1 MKPRMVFALLATLA
15 LLAGLLPRTAFA
27 APTVGADS
35 AGTKTIGYSTYVWGT
50 VTESGAQ
57 PVWTEVRLASGWSRS
72 QTGQTT
78 SSGRYT
84 LELTYGFTTPGTYL
98 YRVGSATSSGTV
110 YSSEF
115 TLTRTPWQVGSA
127 GSKPVG
133 QTTYTWGTMPS
144 AANRTVWTQVLLNGS
159 WASSQA
165 RTADA
170 SGYFAIPL
178 TYGTNTVGRYTY
190 RVAASTAR
198 GVVYSQPFTLTRTAR
213 VEAYSAGTKE
223 VNQTT
228 YTWGTV
234 HGYGGGQVYTQ
245 VLVGGSWATSQVRTS
260 SSTGAFTI
268 PLTYGASTPGTY
280 TFRVAASTPVGTA
293 YSNAFTLTR
302 TAATV
307 GDLVEKWR
315 GQDIEVFP
323 TTRKVVALTFDG
335 GADNSAVSEILSTLR
350 ANGVPATF
358 FVTGG
363 FARAYPNDVRAM
375 AAGGHPVGNHSNTH
389 PYFSQITDATIRSE
403 LSLADSAISSLTGK
417 STKPLFRFPY
427 GDRTA
432 YDIQVVNNAGYIPSR
447 WTIDTL
453 GWKGVTEGYTAAV
466 VRQRVLDGLRPG
478 AIVLMH
484 VGAHPHDRSTP
495 DADAL
500 QGIINDL
507 RARGYGFATVSD
519 LLRES

>member
-1 MKPRMVFALLATLA
+1 MKPRIVFALLATLA

-27 APTVGADS
+27 APTVGAAS
-35 AGTKTIGYSTYVWGT
+35 AGTKTVGFSTYVWGT
-50 VTESGAQ
+50 VTESGSQ
-57 PVWTEVRLASGWSRS
+57 PVWTEVRLGTGWSRS
-72 QTGQTT
+72 QLGRTD

-84 LELTYGFTTPGTYL
+84 LELTYGFTTPGNYV

-115 TLTRTPWQVGSA
+115 TLTRTPWQVASA
-127 GSKPVG
+127 GTKPVG

-144 AANRTVWTQVLLNGS
+144 AANRTVWTEVLLNGGWS
-159 WASSQA
+159 ASQA
-165 RTADA
+165 RTADS
-170 SGYFAIPL
+170 SGSFAIPL
-178 TYGTNTVGRYTY
+178 TYGANTVGRYTY

-198 GVVYSQPFTLTRTAR
+198 GIVYSQAFTLTRTAR

-245 VLVGGSWATSQVRTS
+245 VLIGGSWSTSQVRTS

-302 TAATV
+302 TASV
-307 GDLVEKWR
+307 DLVEKWR

-323 TTRKVVALTFDG
+323 TTRRVVALTFDG
-335 GADNSAVSEILSTLR
+335 GGDNTAVSRILSTLR
-350 ANGVPATF
+350 NNGVPATF
-358 FVTGG
+358 FVTGD
-363 FARAYPNDVRAM
+363 FARDFPNDVRAM

-389 PYFSQITDATIRSE
+389 PYFSQITDAAIRSE
-403 LSLADSAISSLTGK
+403 LSLADSAISGLTGK
-417 STKPLFRFPY
+417 STKPLFRFPF
-427 GDRTA
+427 GDRTS
-432 YDIQVVNNAGYIPSR
+432 YDIQVVNNAGYIPIR

-478 AIVLMH
+478 AILLMH
-484 VGAHPHDRSTP
+484 VGAHPQDRSTP

-500 QGIINDL
+500 QRIIDDL
-507 RARGYGFATVSD
+507 RARGYTFATVSD
-519 LLRES
+519 LLKET